1 MNRDFVLNHFLPA
14 LFVLVIGVAV
24 SGGTLSYYRGQTL
37 DIALLGVVLYVMSF
51 LIGSFV
57 LSAAAWAVGYATV
70 GNLGR
75 AQFQIVWVVTAAIV
89 QVLIAAMTTYD
100 LHQLGVFSVSDFART
115 MPSAPVVVLLA
126 SPYVATFHSLAVFFK
141 TDESDADRTLRLASL
156 ESATTDYNHEAS
168 KSRPSAF
175 LPIAICTLLIFSVV
189 WYTFGMERE
198 AVAIAA
204 ILGVVGGLMF
214 GIFVHST
221 RPAQRRLRNLK
232 SAVDALKK

>member
-24 SGGTLSYYRGQTL
+24 SGGTLSYYRGQNL
-37 DIALLGVVLYVMSF
+37 DMALLGVVLYVMCF

-57 LSAAAWAVGYATV
+57 LSAAAWGVGYATV

-115 MPSAPVVVLLA
+115 RLPVAILLV
-126 SPYVATFHSLAVFFK
+126 SPYLATFHSLSVFFK

-204 ILGVVGGLMF
+204 SLGVVGGLMF